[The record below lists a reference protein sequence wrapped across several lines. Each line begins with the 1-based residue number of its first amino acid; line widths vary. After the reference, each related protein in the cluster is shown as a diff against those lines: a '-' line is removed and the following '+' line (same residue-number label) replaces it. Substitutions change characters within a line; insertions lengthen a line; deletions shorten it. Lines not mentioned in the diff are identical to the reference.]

1 MKKVGICLL
10 IGVFC
15 LVISAGIA
23 GAASLEWWKQAAAP
37 YKGVTLKGIGQATPP
52 SEVVRDIIGPEF
64 EKLTGIKIDFEVQP
78 WGVQYEKFIRDAT
91 AGTGIY
97 DLSYIEQDGIF
108 GFMKK
113 NWLYDM
119 TKIMEEHPE
128 LTDPDLDLSDFTR
141 FIEYFK
147 DPENDHVYGLPFEAF
162 LKMYIYRTDL
172 FEDPEIKAAFK
183 SEYGW
188 DLRPANDW
196 VEYEQIAKFFTEW
209 GKKKGIELYGHTAQA
224 KTGHACLAYEMVEMI
239 WPCWGIFNWGINMDK
254 WRASVANGG
263 NLDSDVAKKAL
274 RWYIDMLQ
282 YAPPG
287 VKSYTWDEEAASL
300 ASGKIAQGFTYCEFL
315 GSLITVPE
323 KSNIVGKFGVT
334 VPPTKPEAMN
344 LAVRDQGYVGYYDG
358 ASYSIPWG
366 AKNPLPA
373 WLFIQWI
380 VRKDFAVDYA
390 RRASRVVRNSTFAS
404 PVLQELDEQQG
415 GYFTAF
421 QKYGF
426 LFAGSPAFPMH
437 LVIIDIYMDWIS
449 KAVAGEVSPEEAL
462 DNLAKEIDNTMI
474 DMGY

>member
-15 LVISAGIA
+15 LIISAGIA
-23 GAASLEWWKQAAAP
+23 GAASSEWWRQAAAP
-37 YKGVTLKGIGQATPP
+37 YKGITLKGIGQATPP

-64 EKLTGIKIDFEVQP
+64 EKVTGIKIDFEVQP

-91 AGTGIY
+91 AGSGIY
-97 DLSYIEQDGIF
+97 DLAYIEQDMIYAF
-108 GFMKK
+108 FKK
-113 NWLYDM
+113 DWLMDM
-119 TKIMEEHPE
+119 TELMRDHPE
-128 LTDPDLDLSDFTR
+128 LTDPDLDLDDFTV
-141 FIEYFK
+141 FIDYYRR
-147 DPENDHVYGLPFEAF
+147 PEDGHLFGLPFEAF

-172 FEDPEIKAAFK
+172 FEDPEIKKAFK

-188 DLRPANDW
+188 DLRPAMNW
-196 VEYEQIAKFFTEW
+196 EEYQQIAKFFTEW
-209 GKKKGIELYGHTAQA
+209 GKKKGLELYGHTAQA
-224 KTGHACLAYEMVEMI
+224 KTGHACLPYEVCESI
-239 WPCWGIFNWGINMDK
+239 WPAWGIYNWGINLDT
-254 WRASVANGG
+254 WRASVAKGG
-263 NLDSDVAKKAL
+263 TLNSPLAKRAF

-300 ASGKIAQGFTYCEFL
+300 AAGKVAQGLTYCEFL
-315 GSLITVPE
+315 GALLAVPE

-344 LAVRDQGYVGYYDG
+344 EAVRGVGYVGYYDG

-380 VRKDFAVDYA
+380 VRKDFAVEYA
-390 RRASRVVRNSTFAS
+390 RRASRVVRTSTFAS
-404 PVLQELDEQQG
+404 PMLDELDQQQG
-415 GYFTAF
+415 GYFSAF
-421 QKYGF
+421 QRYEF
-426 LFAGSPAFPMH
+426 LFAGAAPLPMH

-449 KAVAGEVSPEEAL
+449 KAVAGEVSPDDAL
-462 DNLAKEIDNTMI
+462 DALAKEIDNTMI